1 MEEKYVLIFS
11 NGAINLWISMLVK
24 YEVMLSIAPEIV
36 LATSENHLLTSLINS
51 NSDSLSMLSETNV
64 PIVSARVV
72 TSFTTLSITF
82 PNGSKTLE
90 IELPTDVINLP
101 MAEVADSVTFARG
114 LNTFHASLAPTV
126 RTFTT
131 ISFTNLRIVKRPS
144 NVLVIFSAVFLLT
157 LSSFVKSRNRT
168 MTLYR
173 SLDLNPLKTLSQA
186 FFTASKMAFKDSK
199 MFLRPSI
206 ATSLPPSSPI
216 PLTRSSIFSCNFIV
230 FLFASSNALRVS
242 LSMIPVTWR
251 PLAFWNALMEFSV
264 TLPIIPSTPLS

>member
-1 MEEKYVLIFS
+1 MSL
-11 NGAINLWISMLVK
+11 
-24 YEVMLSIAPEIV
+24 IAPEIV
-36 LATSENHLLTSLINS
+36 SATSENHLPISLINS
-51 NSDSLSMLSETNV
+51 NSDRLSILSETKV

-72 TSFTTLSITF
+72 MSSITLSITF
-82 PNGSKTLE
+82 PNGLKTLE
-90 IELPTDVINLP
+90 IELPADVINLP
-101 MAEVADSVTFARG
+101 MAEVADSVAFVRG

-144 NVLVIFSAVFLLT
+144 NVLVIFSTVSSLT

-173 SLDLNPLKTLSQA
+173 SLDSKPLKTLSQA
-186 FFTASKMAFKDSK
+186 FFTASITVFKESK
-199 MFLRPSI
+199 MFLSPSM
-206 ATSLPPSSPI
+206 ATSLPPSSLI
-216 PLTRSSIFSCNFIV
+216 PLRSSMFLSMFIV

-264 TLPIIPSTPLS
+264 TLPIIPSTPLSCSPNSPH